1 MTINI
6 TRTTAVTATAAARPS
21 GLVPL
26 VDFSTVVGAPVL
38 GPSLSVVVGTG
49 STLVVGVGIAKAVM
63 STVLVVVVAVGS
75 VEKFVVCDVE
85 AVEILGIVD
94 AVEAVV
100 ILGIV
105 DVIEAAVTLGI
116 VDAVGVGT

>member
-26 VDFSTVVGAPVL
+26 VDFSTVVGAPVP
-38 GPSLSVVVGTG
+38 GPSLSVVIGIG
-49 STLVVGVGIAKAVM
+49 SLLVVGVGVTEVM
-63 STVLVVVVAVGS
+63 VMLIVLVVVVAVGG

-85 AVEILGIVD
+85 AVVNLGIVD
-94 AVEAVV
+94 IV
-100 ILGIV
+100 GIG
-105 DVIEAAVTLGI
+105 ARL
-116 VDAVGVGT
+116 

>member
-1 MTINI
+1 MIINI

-26 VDFSTVVGAPVL
+26 VDFSTVVGASVP
-38 GPSLSVVVGTG
+38 GPSLSVVVGIGTL
-49 STLVVGVGIAKAVM
+49 LVVGVGITEVTMM
-63 STVLVVVVAVGS
+63 SIVLVVAITVGS
-75 VEKFVVCDVE
+75 AEKFVVCDVE
-85 AVEILGIVD
+85 AVVNLGIVD

-105 DVIEAAVTLGI
+105 DV
-116 VDAVGVGT
+116 VGVGVRF